1 MRVLLQTMLCVVLLS
16 AAGCAVTKPAKST
29 GQAAPTLTPDNT
41 LVGKVVLVNP
51 TARYVVLNFP
61 AGRRAVAGQVLHVY
75 RKDLK
80 VGEVTVNSLQ
90 RDDNAVADISAG
102 EAAMGDQVR
111 DR

>member
-1 MRVLLQTMLCVVLLS
+1 MSVLLQTSLCVVLLS
-16 AAGCAVTKPAKST
+16 AAGCAVFQPAKGT
-29 GQAAPTLTPDNT
+29 RQPPPTLTPDIT

-61 AGRRAVAGQVLHVY
+61 AGHMAVAGQVLHVY
-75 RKDLK
+75 RKDMK
-80 VGEVTVNSLQ
+80 VGEVTVNGLQ

-102 EAAMGDQVR
+102 EAQIGDQVR